1 MVYSRNIFNLS
12 HDFVKYIESTNH
24 LCIYKLNGQNVT
36 TNVLFPKV
44 KTLTLINCSKTGVQN
59 VLNPNIF
66 PNTKNI
72 NYLSAGPV
80 EYDIYQRF
88 RGDTQWVFPN
98 KNYDFYNYM
107 VDKGYGKKDDTI
119 MKKFIAS
126 KKIIDGANGF
136 DISFQFDLNIP
147 EFGIINGEWWRSQF
161 IEYLRSKG
169 GYPALVAHNTSQEEE
184 ELEFEKN
191 RVKFELDNIYF
202 EDDTHMQ

>member
-1 MVYSRNIFNLS
+1 MAKNIFNLS

-24 LCIYKLNGQNVT
+24 LCIYKLNGQNVPAKI
-36 TNVLFPKV
+36 LFPKV
-44 KTLTLINCSKTGVQN
+44 TTLTLINCSKTGVQN
-59 VLNPNIF
+59 MLSPNIF
-66 PNTKNI
+66 PNTKYV
-72 NYLSAGPV
+72 NYLSAGPA
-80 EYDIYQRF
+80 EYDIYRRF
-88 RGDTQWVFPN
+88 DGRTQWVFPN

-107 VDKGYGKKDDTI
+107 VSQGCGKKDDAL

-147 EFGIINGEWWRSQF
+147 DFGIISGEWWRSQF
-161 IEYLRSKG
+161 IEYLHSKEGRSST
-169 GYPALVAHNTSQEEE
+169 AVHDTSQDEE

-202 EDDTHMQ
+202 EENTHMQ